1 MCYILDDCS
10 LHSTLFLTQSIFAF
24 CIITTLPFQ
33 GIDLIFKKTILSQFH
48 FFKKNSPVLKSLLK
62 LYNQNYSLFLLK
74 TQLVPT
80 RNHIFYG

>member
-10 LHSTLFLTQSIFAF
+10 LHSILFLTQSIFAF

-33 GIDLIFKKTILSQFH
+33 GIDLIFKKQFFLSFI
-48 FFKKNSPVLKSLLK
+48 FLKKNSPAIKSLLK

-74 TQLVPT
+74 TQLAPT